1 MTTDVRDTK
10 AAVRLGAMNRC
21 PNCGK
26 GRMFDGYLQ
35 IVKNCENCG
44 EPLGEYPSA
53 DGPAFFTITI
63 VMLLLIPIIGF
74 SWVVFRPDP
83 VTLSVIIS
91 LGITILTL
99 ILLRYV
105 KGAFVGYLWA
115 KGEKD
120 RGA

>member
-1 MTTDVRDTK
+1 MTEERNVR
-10 AAVRLGAMNRC
+10 AAIRLGVMNRC

-35 IVKNCENCG
+35 VVKSCESCG

-74 SWVVFRPDP
+74 SWVLFRPDP
-83 VTLSVIIS
+83 VTLSLIIGI
-91 LGITILTL
+91 GITVLTL
-99 ILLRYV
+99 VLLRYV

-115 KGEKD
+115 NDEKD
-120 RGA
+120 RGS